1 MWGWVTNE
9 KIPFPICLCLGWSQV
24 IKQWELPVA
33 DQPST
38 SPQRWC
44 AGAFLHPN
52 EPLQELREKWGLWW
66 GTATA
71 MTQIRGL
78 GGWGMWFSFCWDWGG
93 ECCGQG
99 VHCRLAADSPGTS
112 ARKKDPLRRHGRIHT
127 VVSEYLR
134 KNHGA
139 RECKYWLIS
148 FSTFFWWFYRGAP
161 LQCDHC
167 CLESSMEISKLFVRD

>member
-78 GGWGMWFSFCWDWGG
+78 GGWGMWFSFCWDRGG

-99 VHCRLAADSPGTS
+99 VRCRLAADSPGTS
-112 ARKKDPLRRHGRIHT
+112 AGKKDPLRRHGRIHT

-139 RECKYWLIS
+139 RECKILIDQL
-148 FSTFFWWFYRGAP
+148 FYLFLMV
-161 LQCDHC
+161 LQRCPPPVWSLLSRKKYGNLKIVC
-167 CLESSMEISKLFVRD
+167 